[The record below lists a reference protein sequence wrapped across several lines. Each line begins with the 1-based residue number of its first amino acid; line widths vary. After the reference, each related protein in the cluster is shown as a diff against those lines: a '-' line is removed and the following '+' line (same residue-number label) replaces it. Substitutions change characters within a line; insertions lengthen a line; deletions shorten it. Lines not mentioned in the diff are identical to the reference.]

1 MIALLLSTW
10 KFQSMNGEVL
20 RWIKNRYDYVKNYW
34 RDSFPSLYF
43 HFCKNY
49 DIVGLRRL
57 EWNLWATSI
66 MYLIWWNMLKI
77 SVSRFILK
85 KAILFIYSLLKWT
98 SNFRFTWH
106 SQKALFSIFI
116 FEKNQ
121 RCIQSKFFRVLD
133 ILSVNAMYHLDTNSQ
148 KRKCEVIS
156 M

>member
-1 MIALLLSTW
+1 
-10 KFQSMNGEVL
+10 MNGEVL

-121 RCIQSKFFRVLD
+121 RCIQSKFFSGIEIYYQWTECITWTPIPKKGNAKLFQCNVLS
-133 ILSVNAMYHLDTNSQ
+133 LTSFAW
-148 KRKCEVIS
+148 R
-156 M
+156 